1 MFIVIFSQFSFSESY
16 SLGEEAF
23 RTNRPHEAIV
33 HLKKAIDS
41 GYVNPNSY
49 IYLGLAYYQTG
60 QLQNSY
66 DIFMQG
72 VKIPGTNKRIL
83 YFNAGNTAFA
93 MGNLKQ
99 AEDMY
104 SLAYV
109 ADPNFSEAVLNR
121 ANARLKQDKLENAI
135 QDYMQYLIMEPEGKQ
150 NEQIRKLLMLLNE
163 EQAVRA
169 AEEERLAQEAQRLRL
184 EEERIAK
191 ELEAQRIENEKIAA
205 QKAAAEAERR
215 KKLLEQVAESLQ
227 GNESTNFSA
236 GTEGVMGYE
245 YENELD

>member
-1 MFIVIFSQFSFSESY
+1 
-16 SLGEEAF
+16 
-23 RTNRPHEAIV
+23 
-33 HLKKAIDS
+33 
-41 GYVNPNSY
+41 
-49 IYLGLAYYQTG
+49 
-60 QLQNSY
+60 
-66 DIFMQG
+66 
-72 VKIPGTNKRIL
+72 
-83 YFNAGNTAFA
+83 
-93 MGNLKQ
+93 
-99 AEDMY
+99 
-104 SLAYV
+104 
-109 ADPNFSEAVLNR
+109 
-121 ANARLKQDKLENAI
+121 
-135 QDYMQYLIMEPEGKQ
+135 MQYLIMEPEGKQ